1 MKFLT
6 KLERKFG
13 KYSIPNLTT
22 MLILGFVV
30 GLVMEIVDPSVIYM
44 VNLDPQ
50 KILQGQVWR
59 LISWVLMP
67 PSGISILIILT
78 LMFYWFVGRTLEREW
93 GEFRYNLYIFSG
105 IIFTDLGVLVPYLI
119 LRLVGQEE
127 LALMFVNQGLAGVGV
142 SSYFLC
148 LSMFLAFAVLH
159 AEQQVT
165 ILFLFVIPVPVK
177 VKWMAWLDV
186 ALLVYNFVVG
196 GLGSRIAIVVS
207 LLNFLLFYF
216 SSRNYKK
223 VSPKEIHRKRA
234 YRKASSVASNKPY
247 RHKCAVCGKTELDD
261 PNLEFRYCSK
271 CNGNYEYCNEHLFT
285 HTHVK

>member
-119 LRLVGQEE
+119 LRLVG
-127 LALMFVNQGLAGVGV
+127 
-142 SSYFLC
+142 
-148 LSMFLAFAVLH
+148 
-159 AEQQVT
+159 
-165 ILFLFVIPVPVK
+165 
-177 VKWMAWLDV
+177 
-186 ALLVYNFVVG
+186 
-196 GLGSRIAIVVS
+196 
-207 LLNFLLFYF
+207 
-216 SSRNYKK
+216 
-223 VSPKEIHRKRA
+223 
-234 YRKASSVASNKPY
+234 
-247 RHKCAVCGKTELDD
+247 
-261 PNLEFRYCSK
+261 
-271 CNGNYEYCNEHLFT
+271 
-285 HTHVK
+285 